1 MKVKMRKVTGWAAVA
16 AVCLLA
22 ACGSEKPQQGGST
35 ATATAAP
42 TQQVQQPADDA
53 APTEA
58 GAGQEAAA
66 TAQDIYDEI
75 CAEYSLPDMYPLD
88 DNGIMNF
95 YGLDAAMIE
104 SYVCAE
110 AAETRADRVFI
121 VMLKDAADVAD
132 VESKLNNVLGQL
144 SSEDSLAY
152 YPEQADVITAASV
165 KTKGNTVYLFISEYA
180 DGMEEI
186 LLDALN

>member
-1 MKVKMRKVTGWAAVA
+1 MKMRKVSGWIAAA

-22 ACGSEKPQQGGST
+22 ACGSEKPQTEGAK
-35 ATATAAP
+35 ATATP

-58 GAGQEAAA
+58 DAVEEEAA
-66 TAQDIYDEI
+66 TAQEIYDEI
-75 CAEYSLPDMYPLD
+75 CAEYSLPEMYPQD
-88 DNGIMNF
+88 DNDILNA
-95 YGLDAAMIE
+95 YGLDAAKIE
-104 SYVCAE
+104 SYVCME

-132 VESKLNNVLGQL
+132 VETKFNNVLGQL
-144 SSEDSLAY
+144 SSQDSLDY
-152 YPEQADVITAASV
+152 YPDQADVITSASV